1 MLYDYL
7 VSHYKKGEPIFIED
21 IHIEGMNRPNFCQ
34 QLKTLTDNGK
44 LKRYEKGIYYLPK
57 ETLLKAASG
66 PSSETIAKYKYI
78 SRNGITN
85 GFFQAA
91 PLQMNLA
98 FLSRFLQKGNCQQQY
113 CRHC

>member
-44 LKRYEKGIYYLPK
+44 LKDMKKVFITFQKRLCLKPLPV
-57 ETLLKAASG
+57 LVLKQL
-66 PSSETIAKYKYI
+66 PNINI
-78 SRNGITN
+78 S
-85 GFFQAA
+85 
-91 PLQMNLA
+91 LEME
-98 FLSRFLQKGNCQQQY
+98 
-113 CRHC
+113 

>member
-44 LKRYEKGIYYLPK
+44 LKRYEKGIYYL
-57 ETLLKAASG
+57 LKL
-66 PSSETIAKYKYI
+66 PIAKM
-78 SRNGITN
+78 
-85 GFFQAA
+85 GFA
-91 PLQMNLA
+91 P
-98 FLSRFLQKGNCQQQY
+98 
-113 CRHC
+113 